1 MKEKFIEVYDNLVP
15 PLIQNYIEDY
25 ITNQNNISKGFPLY
39 YSDQLTSDNSTKDIG
54 FSHSF
59 FEIDNVI
66 TKDLCLFLTPLNL
79 LSQSQNLIIDNLIL
93 GRVFLQIP
101 TLNFGPQTIHRDVG
115 MPHWVCLYY
124 VSNSDGD
131 TIFYDKNNK
140 EINRVSPKKGRI
152 AFFDGSIDH
161 CGSKPQNDTRIVINT
176 VFLGKQLN

>member
-1 MKEKFIEVYDNLVP
+1 MKEEFIEIYDNLVP

-25 ITNQNNISKGFPLY
+25 ITNKNNISVGFPLY
-39 YSDQLTSDNSTKDIG
+39 YLDQLTSSNSIKDIG
-54 FSHSF
+54 FSNLF
-59 FEIDNVI
+59 FEIDKII
-66 TKDLCLFLTPLNL
+66 TKDLALFLTPLYS

-93 GRVFLQIP
+93 GRVFLQTP
-101 TLNFGPQTIHRDVG
+101 TLNFGPQNVHRDVG

-124 VSNSDGD
+124 VNDSDGD

-161 CGSKPQNDTRIVINT
+161 CGSKPQNNTRIVINT
-176 VFLGKQLN
+176 VFQGKQIN